1 MINLHRLDLNLLR
14 TLDVLLSEHNVT
26 RAAQRLNLSQP
37 SVSIQLARLRDIFAD
52 PLLLPGPRGMLPT
65 ARADELRGP
74 LRDALTALEL
84 AVAPASHFDPA
95 TAAQTWRVA
104 ATDYMASAILLPAL
118 HTLRRASPGS
128 RLAVFELQPS
138 RLVSQAERDEVDLFF
153 HTRDGAPAELHQR
166 LLFSERYVLAG
177 RAGHPALRAP
187 LSLAQFCQLDQV
199 IVSPD
204 GGGFHA
210 ATDTALANLGLSRRV
225 VLSVPHFLFMLETL
239 RNSDLVAVVPE
250 RLARGVSGLVVVE
263 PPLAVAGFDMLM
275 LWHERW
281 HRDPAHQWLRQ
292 QIVMS
297 LEDKSC

>member
-1 MINLHRLDLNLLR
+1 VINLHRLDLNLLR

-84 AVAPASHFDPA
+84 AVAPASHFDRRRRRRPGG
-95 TAAQTWRVA
+95 WRPR
-104 ATDYMASAILLPAL
+104 IIWP
-118 HTLRRASPGS
+118 RRFCSRRCTRCVGLPGS

-199 IVSPD
+199 IVSPTAAVFMPQPILRWPTL
-204 GGGFHA
+204 GFRG
-210 ATDTALANLGLSRRV
+210 GLSFRCHISCLCWRRCAIAIWW
-225 VLSVPHFLFMLETL
+225 
-239 RNSDLVAVVPE
+239 RWY
-250 RLARGVSGLVVVE
+250 RSGWRV
-263 PPLAVAGFDMLM
+263 G
-275 LWHERW
+275 
-281 HRDPAHQWLRQ
+281 
-292 QIVMS
+292 
-297 LEDKSC
+297 